1 MMASQKTG
9 TSKDRT
15 TNFSKEETV
24 KLTCLLKDYSIITS
38 KRTDHAS
45 NQQKD
50 AAWRSLAEKFNS
62 DAVVYRNVKQLQQK
76 FNNMKKIARKEM
88 SAEKNGRKQTGG
100 GPPPPKPSETTEW
113 LNTIMGESISGLPAI
128 YDSDALVDGD
138 TTLEMS
144 NTAECTISLD
154 LMENEMSDAG
164 GTANTSLNECN
175 NLLNTEVLDDIET
188 DADSKK
194 VDITFDNSTPKA
206 LLRKPISKQ
215 LSSPHNKRKK
225 CYTPFE
231 ARKRIVTHFEEKKEF
246 LTEKK
251 SREEQIKK
259 YAQEEHQQNI
269 THKADK
275 YKREIEFMEQKHA
288 LYMEQQ
294 KEMHELEVVFKKN
307 IQELLLEKVKLE
319 ILKIKKCSCISEQ

>member
-76 FNNMKKIARKEM
+76 FNNMKKIARKET
-88 SAEKNGRKQTGG
+88 NWRWTTT
-100 GPPPPKPSETTEW
+100 PKPSETTEW

-188 DADSKK
+188 DAHSKK

-294 KEMHELEVVFKKN
+294 KEMHELK
-307 IQELLLEKVKLE
+307 
-319 ILKIKKCSCISEQ
+319 

>member
-164 GTANTSLNECN
+164 EMQTQ
-175 NLLNTEVLDDIET
+175 
-188 DADSKK
+188 KK

>member
-1 MMASQKTG
+1 
-9 TSKDRT
+9 
-15 TNFSKEETV
+15 
-24 KLTCLLKDYSIITS
+24 
-38 KRTDHAS
+38 
-45 NQQKD
+45 
-50 AAWRSLAEKFNS
+50 
-62 DAVVYRNVKQLQQK
+62 
-76 FNNMKKIARKEM
+76 MKKIARKEM

-100 GPPPPKPSETTEW
+100 GPPP
-113 LNTIMGESISGLPAI
+113 LNHQRQQN
-128 YDSDALVDGD
+128 VDVD

-231 ARKRIVTHFEEKKEF
+231 ARKRIVTHFEEKKSF
-246 LTEKK
+246 
-251 SREEQIKK
+251 
-259 YAQEEHQQNI
+259 
-269 THKADK
+269 
-275 YKREIEFMEQKHA
+275 
-288 LYMEQQ
+288 
-294 KEMHELEVVFKKN
+294 
-307 IQELLLEKVKLE
+307 
-319 ILKIKKCSCISEQ
+319 